1 MNAMSSNPN
10 CPTCGGRGAVAN
22 TQTGSPEAC
31 PNCQNYLTGTAGLDY
46 RYLFSANPA
55 NPVPLVLAANATK
68 VGAQVAI
75 GNDSDF
81 VCDRFIASSTGLF
94 SVYLTDDFSSRPLT
108 PNQNVPING
117 ENISGTAQ
125 LPYWLPKP
133 WLIKRT
139 STVTASFNDRSGAG
153 NTIQFL
159 LAGYKVT

>member
-1 MNAMSSNPN
+1 MTSDPN
-10 CPTCGGRGAVAN
+10 CTSCGGRGLVAN
-22 TQTGSPEAC
+22 AQTGSPEPC
-31 PNCQNYLTGTAGLDY
+31 PNCQSYLTGTSGLDY

-55 NPVPLVLAANATK
+55 QPAALTLTALQSN
-68 VGAQVAI
+68 VGASLQVQ
-75 GNDSDF
+75 NDSDF

-94 SVYLTDDFSSRPLT
+94 SVYFVDQFSARPLM
-108 PNQNVPING
+108 PSQNVPING

-139 STVTASFNDRSGAG
+139 STVTALFTDRSNAN

>member
-1 MNAMSSNPN
+1 MNGNTANPN

-22 TQTGSPEAC
+22 AQTGSPEAC

-46 RYLFSANPA
+46 RFQFFNNPA
-55 NPVPLVLAANATK
+55 FPAPLVLAANAVN
-68 VGAQVAI
+68 VGATLAVQ
-75 GNDSDF
+75 NDSDF
-81 VCDRFIASSTGLF
+81 VADRIIASSTGLY
-94 SVYLTDDFSSRPLT
+94 SVYLTDDFSGRPMM
-108 PNQNVPING
+108 PSQNVPING
-117 ENISGTAQ
+117 ENIAGTAQ

-139 STVTASFNDRSGAG
+139 STVSALFNDRSGAQ